1 MTIETLFSEP
11 IVAVASP
18 EHPLSTKNNITIEDF
33 DNKVLILTQKNCTFH
48 SMIDNLFKQAQV
60 HPHSLLQINN
70 IEAIKQLVVSGLGI
84 TIMPRISV
92 INEIEQGK
100 LTEISWK
107 GTPLPVCTQMAYHKD
122 KWLSSTIKQFLQETK
137 SVFNIYLL
145 IHIHCHT
152 RFEFYGTA
160 ILKHRNGFN

>member
-60 HPHSLLQINN
+60 L
-70 IEAIKQLVVSGLGI
+70 
-84 TIMPRISV
+84 
-92 INEIEQGK
+92 
-100 LTEISWK
+100 
-107 GTPLPVCTQMAYHKD
+107 
-122 KWLSSTIKQFLQETK
+122 
-137 SVFNIYLL
+137 
-145 IHIHCHT
+145 
-152 RFEFYGTA
+152 
-160 ILKHRNGFN
+160 